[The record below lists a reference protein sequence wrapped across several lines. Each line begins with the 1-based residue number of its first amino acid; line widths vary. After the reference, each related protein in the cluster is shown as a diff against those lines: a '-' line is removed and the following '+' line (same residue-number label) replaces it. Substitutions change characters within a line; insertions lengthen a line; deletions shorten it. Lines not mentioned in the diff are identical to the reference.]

1 MLPQM
6 LPNSALKWQH
16 FWQQGSKC
24 IICCQ
29 KQPQIG
35 NNFGNSTFQTSCRRK
50 CRQFWV
56 NIVDKIVD
64 KGLVDKN
71 VDTFGRKPS
80 TKPSTARS
88 GNLTTH
94 NKKARLTAQANRA
107 WMYKFFRAL
116 YGTGTS
122 SLASTNGSSMRRLN
136 LPSDRA
142 SLVTKYVLW
151 IEDSSWS
158 PPVTSSDSHSQ
169 TVLSA
174 SHAAE

>member
-1 MLPQM
+1 MIYRRIILFFFVGVGRGGVLPQM

-50 CRQFWV
+50 CRHFRAKT
-56 NIVDKIVD
+56 VDKTVYSQIRKSD
-64 KGLVDKN
+64 DTQSKSPADRAGKPGLDVL
-71 VDTFGRKPS
+71 V
-80 TKPSTARS
+80 
-88 GNLTTH
+88 
-94 NKKARLTAQANRA
+94 
-107 WMYKFFRAL
+107 FRAL

-122 SLASTNGSSMRRLN
+122 SLAFTNGSSMRRLN

-151 IEDSSWS
+151 LEDSSWS